1 MLSVEQFLQLVGKG
15 EDSQVEFKVG
25 LPSNVREL
33 AEEVCGLANADGG
46 FVFIGVDD
54 DNQIVGAS
62 IDNAKRSAVIDSL
75 GEITPQ
81 LPFEF
86 YPLAVGGNEVWVV
99 EVPRG
104 NNLPYIYSGSVFV
117 RQGATCRKLRS
128 RDEMMNFFRECNS
141 LHFDSAPVSNFDL
154 MAELDKE
161 NFCVFCRK
169 ARISDDVEPL
179 QVLRNLNVF
188 DTRSGCPKAGAVMF
202 FAEHPEHRFPQS
214 WVHCVRF
221 KGKENVMIL
230 DDKRYFGP
238 IYQQYVQ
245 SLNWL
250 IDKLELR
257 IVVDDAGPHKEILE
271 LPEDALREALVNA
284 LSHRD
289 YYEAGAVVVISVYDD
304 RVVISNPGGLLSEV
318 ADDFGH
324 RSLSRNPFVFDMFT
338 RMHLVEQV
346 GSGIPRMCRLMNDMG
361 LPDPAFN
368 TKGMFSITFSRM
380 ESENDG
386 VESKNDGVELKNE
399 GVEMENVGMKS
410 ENEGVELKNDGVEL
424 KNEGVEI
431 ESVGMKSENEG
442 VEMENV
448 GMKYENEGVELKN
461 EGVEIE
467 NVGMK
472 SENEGVEMK
481 NDGVEIKI
489 KLNKTQSN
497 LLEILSRNGVFS
509 AKDLTEMLSVSLSTV
524 ERNLSFLQKNGFIK
538 REGSDRY
545 GKWIVLKKK

>member
-15 EDSQVEFKVG
+15 EGLQVKFKVS
-25 LPSNVREL
+25 LPSKVREL
-33 AEEVCGLANADGG
+33 AEDVCGLANADGG

-86 YPLAVGGNEVWVV
+86 YPLAVGGIEVWVV

-161 NFCVFCRK
+161 NFRVFCRK
-169 ARISDDVEPL
+169 ARISNDVEPL

-188 DTRSGCPKAGAVMF
+188 DSRSGCPKAGAVMF
-202 FAEHPEHRFPQS
+202 FAEHPEHRFPRS

-250 IDKLELR
+250 IDKLELG

-271 LPEDALREALVNA
+271 LPVDALREALVNA

-304 RVVISNPGGLLSEV
+304 RVVISNPGGLLPEV

-324 RSLSRNPFVFDMFT
+324 RSLSRNPFIFDMFT
-338 RMHLVEQV
+338 RMHLIEQV

-380 ESENDG
+380 ESENVGIKVENVG
-386 VESKNDGVELKNE
+386 VEAKNE
-399 GVEMENVGMKS
+399 GVES
-410 ENEGVELKNDGVEL
+410 END
-424 KNEGVEI
+424 
-431 ESVGMKSENEG
+431 
-442 VEMENV
+442 
-448 GMKYENEGVELKN
+448 
-461 EGVEIE
+461 GVEIE
-467 NVGMK
+467 NVGIK
-472 SENEGVEMK
+472 SE

>member
-1 MLSVEQFLQLVGKG
+1 MLSVEQFLQLVKNG
-15 EDSQVEFKVG
+15 EGLQVEFKVG
-25 LPSNVREL
+25 LPSKMREL
-33 AEEVCGLANADGG
+33 AEEVCGFANAEGG
-46 FVFIGVDD
+46 FILIGVSD
-54 DNQIVGAS
+54 DNQVVGIS
-62 IDNAKRSAVIDSL
+62 LDNAKRSAVIDSL

-81 LPFEF
+81 LSVDF
-86 YPLAVGGNEVWVV
+86 YPLSVDGVEVWVI

-104 NNLPYIYSGSVFV
+104 SNLPYIYSGSIFV

-141 LHFDSAPVSNFDL
+141 LHFDSAPVSNVDL

-161 NFCVFCRK
+161 NYRDFCRK

-179 QVLRNLNVF
+179 QVLRNLNAF
-188 DTRSGCPKAGAVMF
+188 DSRSGNPKAGAVMF
-202 FAEHPEHRFPQS
+202 FAEHPERHFPQS

-221 KGKENVMIL
+221 KGKENVLIL

-238 IYQQYVQ
+238 IYQQYKQ

-257 IVVDDAGPHKEILE
+257 IIVDDAGPHKEILE

-289 YYEAGAVVVISVYDD
+289 YYESGAVVVISVCDD

-346 GSGIPRMCRLMNDMG
+346 GSGIPRMCRLMHDLG
-361 LPDPAFN
+361 LPDPTFN
-368 TKGMFSITFSRM
+368 TNGMFSITFPRM
-380 ESENDG
+380 KSENDGVESGNDGVESGNDG
-386 VESKNDGVELKNE
+386 VESKNDGVED
-399 GVEMENVGMKS
+399 ENIGIGSSFAAESQAEYIIKS
-410 ENEGVELKNDGVEL
+410 RNDDE
-424 KNEGVEI
+424 
-431 ESVGMKSENEG
+431 ESEV
-442 VEMENV
+442 
-448 GMKYENEGVELKN
+448 
-461 EGVEIE
+461 
-467 NVGMK
+467 
-472 SENEGVEMK
+472 
-481 NDGVEIKI
+481 
-489 KLNKTQSN
+489 KLSKRHLD
-497 LLEILSRNGVFS
+497 LLEILSRDGKAT
-509 AKDLTEMLSVSLSTV
+509 AKNMSERLSVAMRTV
-524 ERNLSFLQKNGFIK
+524 ERDLSYLQKNGFID

-545 GKWIVLKKK
+545 GIWIVLKKK

>member
-1 MLSVEQFLQLVGKG
+1 MLSSEQFLQLVKNG
-15 EDSQVEFKVG
+15 EGLQVEFKVS
-25 LPSNVREL
+25 LPSKVREL
-33 AEEVCGLANADGG
+33 AEEVCGFANAEGG
-46 FVFIGVDD
+46 FVFVGVG
-54 DNQIVGAS
+54 DNNQVVGVS
-62 IDNAKRSAVIDSL
+62 LDNAKRSAVIDSL

-81 LPFEF
+81 LSVEF
-86 YPLAVGGNEVWVV
+86 YPLSVDGVEVWVI

-104 NNLPYIYSGSVFV
+104 SNLPYIYSGSIFV

-141 LHFDSAPVSNFDL
+141 LHFDSAPISNVDL
-154 MAELDKE
+154 MTELDEE
-161 NFCVFCRK
+161 NFRDFCRK

-179 QVLRNLNVF
+179 QVLRNLNAF
-188 DTRSGCPKAGAVMF
+188 DSRSGNPKAGAVMF
-202 FAEHPEHRFPQS
+202 FAEHPERCFPQS

-250 IDKLELR
+250 IDKLELK

-324 RSLSRNPFVFDMFT
+324 RSLSRNPFIFDMFT

-361 LPDPAFN
+361 LPNPIFN

-380 ESENDG
+380 ESENDDVESKSVGVEVENDG
-386 VESKNDGVELKNE
+386 VESKNVGVE
-399 GVEMENVGMKS
+399 VE
-410 ENEGVELKNDGVEL
+410 NDGVE
-424 KNEGVEI
+424 
-431 ESVGMKSENEG
+431 S
-442 VEMENV
+442 ENV
-448 GMKYENEGVELKN
+448 GVGVD
-461 EGVEIE
+461 
-467 NVGMK
+467 
-472 SENEGVEMK
+472 
-481 NDGVEIKI
+481 NDGVEIEI
-489 KLNKTQSN
+489 KLNDTQSD
-497 LLEILSRNGVFS
+497 LLEILSDNGIFS
-509 AKDLTEMLSVSLSTV
+509 AKKLSEMMLVTQRTI
-524 ERNLSFLQKNGFIK
+524 ERNLSFLQKNGFVK

>member
-15 EDSQVEFKVG
+15 EDSQVEFKVS
-25 LPSNVREL
+25 LPSKVREL

-86 YPLAVGGNEVWVV
+86 YPLAVGGIEVWVV

-161 NFCVFCRK
+161 NFRVFCRK

-188 DTRSGCPKAGAVMF
+188 DSRSGCPKAGAVMF
-202 FAEHPEHRFPQS
+202 FAEHPERRFPQS

-361 LPDPAFN
+361 LPDPVFN
-368 TKGMFSITFSRM
+368 TKGMFSIIFSRM
-380 ESENDG
+380 ESEND
-386 VESKNDGVELKNE
+386 
-399 GVEMENVGMKS
+399 
-410 ENEGVELKNDGVEL
+410 
-424 KNEGVEI
+424 
-431 ESVGMKSENEG
+431 
-442 VEMENV
+442 
-448 GMKYENEGVELKN
+448 GVELKN

-467 NVGMK
+467 NVGIKSENEGVGRKNDGVEIENIGIKSENEGVGIKNDGVEIENVGIK
-472 SENEGVEMK
+472 SENEGVELK